1 MTHSLANLFLKPIA
15 YDVDRARVL
24 LNALQFR
31 ISHNAN
37 KRAIYHLQHIPM
49 YKEYLEAQA
58 NIVDIEARLDD
69 SNSEWLTKELEDIL
83 EITEDEVS
91 SFRKTFNAEKNRQV
105 NIFMTK
111 IVTDKIRTHNFLKA
125 IVDGDKAFST

>member
-24 LNALQFR
+24 LNALQYR
-31 ISHNAN
+31 ISHTAN
-37 KRAIYHLQHIPM
+37 KYAIYHLQHIPM
-49 YKEYLEAQA
+49 YKDYLEAQA
-58 NIVDIEARLDD
+58 NIVDIEARLESSD
-69 SNSEWLTKELEDIL
+69 SEWLTKELEDIL

-111 IVTDKIRTHNFLKA
+111 IVTDKICTHNFLKA
-125 IVDGDKAFST
+125 IVDGDKVFST